1 MVHRFR
7 TGDQDAFAVLYRRY
21 QPRVLAFIRRR
32 VRDAHLAEDLTSDTF
47 VKAVTA
53 LPRLQV
59 CGDDLGGW
67 FTTIARHVVA
77 DHFRA
82 ADARPVVSLLPD
94 RDFGVVE
101 ETSAEDAA
109 VQRDQWRRL
118 LAAIQGLTPRQ
129 RSVVVHRLLLEHTS
143 EQTAESLGCGEQNV
157 RHILGRARQ
166 QLTGLLRPE
175 AVTAA

>member
-1 MVHRFR
+1 MVDRFR
-7 TGDQDAFAVLYRRY
+7 AGDQDAFAVLYRRY
-21 QPRVLAFIRRR
+21 QPRVLAFVGRR
-32 VRDAHLAEDLTSDTF
+32 VRDAHLAEDLTADTF

-67 FTTIARHVVA
+67 FTTIARHVVS
-77 DHFRA
+77 DHYRA
-82 ADARPVVSLLPD
+82 ADARPVDLLPD
-94 RDFGVVE
+94 RDFGVVDK
-101 ETSAEDAA
+101 TSAEDAA

-118 LAAIQGLTPRQ
+118 LTAIQGLTPRQ
-129 RSVVVHRLLLEHTS
+129 RSVVVHRLLLERTS

-166 QLTGLLRPE
+166 QLTGLLRME
-175 AVTAA
+175 GVAA